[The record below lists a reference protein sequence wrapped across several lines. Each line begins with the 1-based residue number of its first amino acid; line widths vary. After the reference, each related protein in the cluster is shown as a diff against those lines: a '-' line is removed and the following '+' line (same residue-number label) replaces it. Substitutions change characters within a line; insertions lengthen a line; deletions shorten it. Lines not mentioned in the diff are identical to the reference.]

1 MRTLYLLFFV
11 LLTSVSCGNGTSL
24 EQFDGF
30 RFGETR
36 QQVIE
41 TAKKNDIAMNIR
53 FLSYWQRYGET
64 PVHIRFVFHKK
75 TGKLYAFDI
84 KGLPCKKPEDARN
97 TMFELKAYFEGIFG
111 PASASVISHPN
122 FDVVN
127 YKWTFKNA
135 TVYLGTTIVQF
146 QTIPRMLVIENQ
158 D

>member
-1 MRTLYLLFFV
+1 MKIAYFLFFIT
-11 LLTSVSCGNGTSL
+11 LTSISCGNQTPL

-36 QQVIE
+36 QQVIQ
-41 TAKKNDIAMNIR
+41 TAKKNDIAMNVR
-53 FLSYWQRYGET
+53 FLSYWQRYGDI

-75 TGKLYAFDI
+75 TDKLYAFDI

-97 TMFELKAYFEGIFG
+97 IMFKLKAHFEGIFG
-111 PASASVISHPN
+111 PASASVTSHPN

-135 TVYLGTTIVQF
+135 TVYLGTKIVQF

-158 D
+158 N